1 MANARRGISDLLRS
15 GKGKRFRSS
24 GYDLLADGEDL
35 VRSDRD
41 EDEDSEPVVKGPAA
55 RDSAQVSSGSRKPV
69 VAKSTSNS
77 ASATK
82 SRQGDVP
89 AKTQSRAGASSR
101 DDVVKGSVGSSKHV
115 VAKADTSAKSAI
127 APKKAMVAKSATPP
141 PKKVVAEVATVPEE
155 AVVTETATVAKT
167 DTISGDAGRSPTPQ
181 AQPRAVVAKTDT
193 VPKTETTRSV
203 NAWLPSGRM
212 MVSQTATVAK
222 TDTTS
227 HPATGS
233 QFSNQRDGVGG
244 SHSAVDKMVADSATI
259 AETDTVSNSATTSVQ
274 PVNHGV
280 RDVVAKT
287 ATEPSSVLAGGNAA
301 IRSAETRR
309 YDGDEGQ
316 EVRATVDGGHG
327 VATSATI
334 ASPAT
339 ADRNPSPRPIVS
351 ASATTADSATVSE
364 SATTGVSKANTSEG
378 VVAKPATI
386 AEDVTS
392 TQSGYSSHNGYH
404 PGASHSAQ
412 LQHDRVVPK
421 SDTIANSD
429 TVYAGGARAATHGQ
443 HGAAV
448 VAESATVA
456 ERASGN
462 GHLPYTGAPGFTA
475 KVSQGGGIHN
485 GYHSQNGSH
494 PASDNGMTAA
504 AAWRG
509 PETSMVTNSAMISER
524 ATAPGRPSPAVHA
537 GVNPNPGFNQVVA
550 KSAIVSGSATSHS
563 SGGQYR
569 DRLVSETATVAK
581 AATPQPRAPSQS
593 AHAQL
598 ERTQQ
603 ASPQS
608 SFPEQ
613 GLLPLPFWV
622 LRMIRQDELSMREI
636 RVFLTILEECVMSG
650 TGSAEI
656 SANDLMTRTQIHRTH
671 IFSSVKGLL
680 EKNLIVKD
688 KTDVA
693 SKNVYRMNF
702 NVGLAT

>member
-55 RDSAQVSSGSRKPV
+55 RESAQVSSGSRKPV

-101 DDVVKGSVGSSKHV
+101 DDVVKGSVGSSKRV
-115 VAKADTSAKSAI
+115 VAKVDTSAKSAI
-127 APKKAMVAKSATPP
+127 VPKKVIVAKSATPP

-155 AVVTETATVAKT
+155 VVVTETATVAIT
-167 DTISGDAGRSPTPQ
+167 DTISGDAGRSPSPQ
-181 AQPRAVVAKTDT
+181 AQPRAVVSKTDT

-233 QFSNQRDGVGG
+233 QFSNQRDGIGG
-244 SHSAVDKMVADSATI
+244 SHGVVDQMVADSATI
-259 AETDTVSNSATTSVQ
+259 AETDTVSNSATTRVQ
-274 PVNHGV
+274 PANQGV

-287 ATEPSSVLAGGNAA
+287 ATQPGSVLAGGNAA
-301 IRSAETRR
+301 IRSAETSR

-316 EVRATVDGGHG
+316 EVRATVDGGRG

-339 ADRNPSPRPIVS
+339 ADRNPSPQPVVS

-364 SATTGVSKANTSEG
+364 SATTRVSKANTSEG

-386 AEDVTS
+386 AEDVTG
-392 TQSGYSSHNGYH
+392 TQSGYSSQNSYH
-404 PGASHSAQ
+404 PGASHPTQ
-412 LQHDRVVPK
+412 VQHDRVV
-421 SDTIANSD
+421 SESGTIANTD
-429 TVYAGGARAATHGQ
+429 TVYAGGNSAAAQGH
-443 HGAAV
+443 HGARMV
-448 VAESATVA
+448 SESAIVS
-456 ERASGN
+456 ERASGG
-462 GHLPYTGAPGFTA
+462 GHLPDAGAPGFTA
-475 KVSQGGGIHN
+475 SVSQGGGIHN

-494 PASDNGMTAA
+494 PTGDEGMTAS

-524 ATAPGRPSPAVHA
+524 DTAPGRLSPAAHA
-537 GVNPNPGFNQVVA
+537 GVNHNPGFNQVVA
-550 KSAIVSGSATSHS
+550 KSAIVAGSAPSHA

-569 DRLVSETATVAK
+569 GGMVPETATVAK
-581 AATPQPRAPSQS
+581 AATPQPRGPSQS
-593 AHAQL
+593 AHAPL

-613 GLLPLPFWV
+613 GFMPLPFWV